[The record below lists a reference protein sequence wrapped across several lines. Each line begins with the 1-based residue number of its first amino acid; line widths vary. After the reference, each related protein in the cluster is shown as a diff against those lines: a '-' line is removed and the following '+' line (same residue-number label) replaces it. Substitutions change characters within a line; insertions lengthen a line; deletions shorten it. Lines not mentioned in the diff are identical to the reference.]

1 VGNLLTTSGGALV
14 VMAAFSSL
22 TRIIIVWLALQGT
35 RPRDRPAILRAV
47 ASLLTARQIE
57 LHALRRRTR

>member
-1 VGNLLTTSGGALV
+1 
-14 VMAAFSSL
+14 MAAFSSL
-22 TRIIIVWLALQGT
+22 ARIIIVWLALRGT